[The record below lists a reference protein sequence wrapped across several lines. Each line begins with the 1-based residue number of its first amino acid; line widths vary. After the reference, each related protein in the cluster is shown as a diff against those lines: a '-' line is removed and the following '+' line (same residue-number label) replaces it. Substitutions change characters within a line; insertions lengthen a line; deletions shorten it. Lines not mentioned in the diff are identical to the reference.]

1 MMIEFCNV
9 TKEYGS
15 FLAVDHFN
23 LEIPKG
29 QFLGLIGP
37 NGAGKTTLIQMFTGL
52 LRPTSGEITINGVPV
67 ARENIELK
75 RLIGVV
81 PQHMNLDKELS
92 VEQNMIF
99 AAKLFGVNGK
109 RREDRINYLLDM
121 MGLEEFR
128 SRIARRLSGGM
139 ARKLMIARA
148 LIHDPQIL
156 VLDEPTTGV
165 DLISRRKIWEILEV
179 MRKHGKTILLTS
191 HYIEEVEAFSDKI
204 ALIKNGKPVA
214 EGSSTELKES
224 IGTTT
229 VAFAKGDTSMDYKFF
244 KSREEAENFAKT
256 LDVDHSLRG
265 LSLEDVFY
273 YYSKEN

>member
-67 ARENIELK
+67 ARENVELK

-214 EGSSTELKES
+214 EGSSTKP
-224 IGTTT
+224 
-229 VAFAKGDTSMDYKFF
+229 
-244 KSREEAENFAKT
+244 
-256 LDVDHSLRG
+256 
-265 LSLEDVFY
+265 
-273 YYSKEN
+273 